1 MNNLFKRMAKGLL
14 AAGRVI
20 LRFSVESLRLL
31 TSGAQESRTD
41 NDLGNA
47 VRGGDLN
54 FQTGKFDD
62 GTDPGGWYGRD

>member
-14 AAGRVI
+14 AAGHVI

-31 TSGAQESRTD
+31 AGGAQESRTD

-62 GTDPGGWYGRD
+62 GTDPAGIYKLD